1 MTKQKNTI
9 AMIGGDMRELV
20 VAQRLAE
27 EWPLQVYGLPEDAL
41 PLKAVCCHSLTEAL
55 TGADVVLLPMGG
67 VRSDFYIPAST
78 LAAGNIPVTV
88 EDFSVLK
95 PGTPVLAGVVSPALQ
110 QIGDA
115 YGLRLVPVA
124 ERDDI
129 AVPNA
134 IPTAEGAIEI
144 AMRELPVTIH
154 GLQVLILGYGRI
166 GKALASRLQAL
177 GAHVTV
183 ANRLSDSLRQAQ
195 WDGYDTCL
203 LTELEA
209 VLPKVELL
217 CNTIPTPL
225 LGPEQLERLFDG
237 ACIIDLATVP
247 AVDLAAAETLHLNVF
262 HALGLP
268 GKVAPVTAGRL
279 LAAAYPNIIRQLER
293 EQAEKQE
300 TEVQ

>member
-1 MTKQKNTI
+1 M
-9 AMIGGDMRELV
+9 
-20 VAQRLAE
+20 
-27 EWPLQVYGLPEDAL
+27 
-41 PLKAVCCHSLTEAL
+41 
-55 TGADVVLLPMGG
+55 
-67 VRSDFYIPAST
+67 
-78 LAAGNIPVTV
+78 
-88 EDFSVLK
+88 
-95 PGTPVLAGVVSPALQ
+95 
-110 QIGDA
+110 
-115 YGLRLVPVA
+115 
-124 ERDDI
+124 
-129 AVPNA
+129 
-134 IPTAEGAIEI
+134 
-144 AMRELPVTIH
+144 
-154 GLQVLILGYGRI
+154 
-166 GKALASRLQAL
+166 
-177 GAHVTV
+177 TV